1 MRHNDLQVLFAHF
14 SFTLAHFQ
22 LICSKSTQP
31 YQNCKSFGE
40 DLHGTAH
47 GNDYLGQ
54 KKFKQIN
61 LFGAW
66 LNGELY
72 KKMNFSTPLR
82 VSSWHALPNLPN
94 AQFRQIYCHPR
105 RLYYIASKT
114 KTKRR
119 LHSYWWKIPAKV
131 VIFADFHRIY
141 HDNEL

>member
-1 MRHNDLQVLFAHF
+1 MLNEFKLSSNRWQHSFLNYCSTARYFMDAEVSKEIKSSLYENVFQGVIFKSMRHNDLQVLFAHF

-66 LNGELY
+66 LNGEL
-72 KKMNFSTPLR
+72 
-82 VSSWHALPNLPN
+82 
-94 AQFRQIYCHPR
+94 
-105 RLYYIASKT
+105 
-114 KTKRR
+114 
-119 LHSYWWKIPAKV
+119 
-131 VIFADFHRIY
+131 
-141 HDNEL
+141 